1 MTPSLKWRLVGL
13 TIGGMALLLA
23 VFAVVV
29 YTVIERALRR
39 GFDDNLAV
47 TAWAIAASAKQEKAT
62 IEVEFDDGEMPEF
75 RRADRPAYFELWCE
89 DGRVLRRSSS
99 LGERDLERR
108 ESAPGTPAFYPLALP
123 DKRPGRAVALRFRP
137 KVEDEQEGEDKP
149 AAERASAPP
158 VVPQN
163 LTLVVARGTAGLDRD
178 LAMLRWLLAG
188 AAGGTILLALLV
200 AAATVRQGLRPLDAL
215 AAGIAAIREDNLA
228 AALPEDRM
236 PAEMVPV
243 VSRLNELL
251 ARLEAA
257 FQRERAL
264 TADVAHELRTPLAG
278 MRSTMEVALSRV
290 RAAGDYQQALRD
302 CLAIV
307 GQTQAMADNLLA
319 LARLEG
325 GQTVL
330 CAQEVRVA
338 ELVEAAWRPHVA
350 AARARGIALESRLP
364 ADLEATA
371 DRDTLAMVLA
381 NLLANAAEY
390 TDDGGRIEIGGWS
403 AGDHVELAIANTGCR
418 LTPEEAAHVFD
429 RFWRGDAARAGTGIH
444 CGLGL
449 TLVQRGVAAL
459 GGTVAV
465 KVDGGVFAVALILPA
480 PVGMSLP

>member
-29 YTVIERALRR
+29 YTAIERALRN

-47 TAWAIAASAKQEKAT
+47 TAWAIAASAKQEEAT
-62 IEVEFDDGEMPEF
+62 VEVEFDEGEMSEF
-75 RRADRPAYFELWCE
+75 RRADRPAYFELWHE

-149 AAERASAPP
+149 PAESTSARPVAS
-158 VVPQN
+158 QN
-163 LTLVVARGTAGLDRD
+163 LTLVVARDTAALDRD
-178 LAMLRWLLAG
+178 LAMLRWLLAA

-215 AAGIAAIREDNLA
+215 AARIAAIREDNLA

-243 VSRLNELL
+243 VRRLNEFL

-278 MRSTMEVALSRV
+278 MRSTMEVALSRA

-330 CAQEVRVA
+330 CAQEVRLA
-338 ELVEAAWRPHVA
+338 ELVEAAWRPHAA
-350 AARARGIALESRLP
+350 AARARGIAPESRLP

-371 DRDTLAMVLA
+371 DRDTLAMVLS

-390 TDDGGRIEIGGWS
+390 TDDGGRIEIGGRS
-403 AGDHVELAIANTGCR
+403 AGDHVELAIGNTGCR
-418 LTPEEAAHVFD
+418 LTPQEAGHVFD
-429 RFWRGDAARAGTGIH
+429 RFWRGDAARAGTGVH

-480 PVGMSLP
+480 PGGVSLP